1 MNEVNGTYFFCTI
14 CDQLKAEI
22 IGIELENNSGDV
34 LNVNVMED
42 TDKNGVF
49 HNTCKIS
56 TCTKK
61 VDGYTNMLMICR
73 SCGNTVKPVSRSRSF
88 DHS

>member
-56 TCTKK
+56 
-61 VDGYTNMLMICR
+61 
-73 SCGNTVKPVSRSRSF
+73 
-88 DHS
+88 